1 MQTGF
6 YLSIYQ
12 VMDVIIN
19 SVVMNVYIQVFVW
32 TQCILSPGCIPSNG
46 MAGSYGNYLR
56 NWEIAR
62 LFSRAATPFY
72 HQQRVSP
79 SPIPP
84 APTIIHVNCFF
95 YYRHLSGCSDTWW
108 FWISPCV
115 YWTYSLFWKQ
125 IILGCFITVFLY
137 CYPELLGADLT
148 FFFFVMILTRAQCLS
163 VSLSASWKCL

>member
-1 MQTGF
+1 MF
-6 YLSIYQ
+6 IYK
-12 VMDVIIN
+12 
-19 SVVMNVYIQVFVW
+19 F
-32 TQCILSPGCIPSNG
+32 
-46 MAGSYGNYLR
+46 SYGHSVYFLLGVYLVMEWLGHMVTI
-56 NWEIAR
+56 WETVWETAR

-84 APTIIHVNCFF
+84 APTIIHVNCVFFF

-108 FWISPCV
+108 FWISPCA
-115 YWTYSLFWKQ
+115 YWTYALFWKQ